1 MTTETSNTI
10 TETTSGK
17 AINGAALVKILE
29 GAAVKLEDNKDYLCE
44 LDSEVGDGDHGVSM
58 TIGMRAARRSLG
70 ELTDPALATAFRA
83 VAEAF
88 ADEVGASIG
97 PLYEAAFAAAADTT
111 DGQQSLSGGQIW
123 ADILS
128 AMANAMQEVGKAKL
142 DDKTLIDAWV
152 PAAEAA
158 QAKGGDGADAAA
170 TLKAA
175 TEAAWQGVEKTK
187 ELVPKL
193 GRASRL
199 GERARGF
206 QDAGATSASIL
217 LGALYEGVQAA

>member
-1 MTTETSNTI
+1 MTTASSKTVD
-10 TETTSGK
+10 
-17 AINGAALVKILE
+17 GAALVEILE
-29 GAAVKLEDNKDYLCE
+29 NVAVKLEANKDYLCE

-70 ELTDPALATAFRA
+70 ELTDPTPAGAFRA

-97 PLYEAAFAAAADTT
+97 PLYEAAFASAADTVG
-111 DGQQSLSGGQIW
+111 DRPSLSGGQSW

-128 AMANAMQEVGKAKL
+128 AMATAMQTVGKAKL
-142 DDKTLIDAWV
+142 GDKTLIDAWV

-158 QAKGGDGADAAA
+158 QHASGEAASA
-170 TLKAA
+170 TDTLKAA
-175 TEAAWQGVEKTK
+175 SDAAWQGVKRTK
-187 ELVPKL
+187 ELIPKL

-217 LGALYEGVQAA
+217 LGALYEGVRAA

>member
-1 MTTETSNTI
+1 MI
-10 TETTSGK
+10 KDK
-17 AINGAALVKILE
+17 AIDGAALVKILDE
-29 GAAVKLEDNKDYLCE
+29 AAVKLEDNKDYLCE

-70 ELTDPALATAFRA
+70 ELRGPTPADAFRA

-97 PLYEAAFAAAADTT
+97 PLYEAAFVAAATT
-111 DGQQSLSGGQIW
+111 VGDQTSLSGGQTW

-158 QAKGGDGADAAA
+158 QAKGREGADAVT

-175 TEAAWQGVEKTK
+175 SEAGLARRRKDQ
-187 ELVPKL
+187 
-193 GRASRL
+193 RACPQT
-199 GERARGF
+199 RARKP
-206 QDAGATSASIL
+206 
-217 LGALYEGVQAA
+217 LG

>member
-1 MTTETSNTI
+1 MTTETSNT
-10 TETTSGK
+10 TSSK
-17 AINGAALVKILE
+17 AIDGAVLVKILDE
-29 GAAVKLEDNKDYLCE
+29 VAVKLEDNKDYLCE

-70 ELTDPALATAFRA
+70 ELTDPTPAAAFRA

-97 PLYEAAFAAAADTT
+97 PLYEAAFAAAADTVG
-111 DGQQSLSGGQIW
+111 DRELSGGQIW

-128 AMANAMQEVGKAKL
+128 AMADAMQAVGKAKL

-158 QAKGGDGADAAA
+158 QAEGSDGADAAA

-175 TEAAWQGVEKTK
+175 SEAAWRGVEKTK

>member
-1 MTTETSNTI
+1 MATETSN
-10 TETTSGK
+10 K
-17 AINGAALVKILE
+17 AVGGAALVKILE
-29 GAAVKLEDNKDYLCE
+29 AAAVKLEDNKDYLCE

-58 TIGMRAARRSLG
+58 TIGMRAARRSLA
-70 ELTDPALATAFRA
+70 ELTSPTPANAFRA

-97 PLYEAAFAAAADTT
+97 PLYEAAFAAAADTVG
-111 DGQQSLSGGQIW
+111 DQSSLSGGQTW
-123 ADILS
+123 ADVLS
-128 AMANAMQEVGKAKL
+128 AMAGAMQAVGKAKL

-158 QAKGGDGADAAA
+158 QHASGEGASAAD

-175 TEAAWQGVEKTK
+175 AEAAWQGVERTK
-187 ELVPKL
+187 DLIPKL

-217 LGALYEGVQAA
+217 LEALYSGVSKT

>member
-1 MTTETSNTI
+1 MPA
-10 TETTSGK
+10 GVD
-17 AINGAALVKILE
+17 GAALVKILE
-29 GAAVKLEDNKDYLCE
+29 AVAVELEANKDYLCE

-58 TIGMRAARRSLG
+58 TIGMRATRRSLA
-70 ELTDPALATAFRA
+70 ELTGPTPADAFRA

-97 PLYEAAFAAAADTT
+97 PLYESAFDAAAERV
-111 DGQQSLSGGQIW
+111 DGQDAIADGKIW
-123 ADILS
+123 ADILT
-128 AMANAMQEVGKAKL
+128 AMASAMQEVGRAKL
-142 DDKTLIDAWV
+142 NDKTLIDAWV

-158 QAKGGDGADAAA
+158 QRVGRQGGSVAD

-175 TEAAWQGVEKTK
+175 SEAAWQGAERTK

-206 QDAGATSASIL
+206 QDAGATSASML
-217 LGALYEGVQAA
+217 LEELFSSVRKLG

>member
-1 MTTETSNTI
+1 MTTETSNT
-10 TETTSGK
+10 TSSK
-17 AINGAALVKILE
+17 AVDGAALVKILDE
-29 GAAVKLEDNKDYLCE
+29 VAVKLEDNKDYLCE

-58 TIGMRAARRSLG
+58 TIGMRAARRGLS
-70 ELTDPALATAFRA
+70 ELTSPTPADAFRA

-111 DGQQSLSGGQIW
+111 DGQQSLSGGRIW

-128 AMANAMQEVGKAKL
+128 AMAGAMQEVGKAKL
-142 DDKTLIDAWV
+142 GDKTLIDAWV
-152 PAAEAA
+152 PAAAAA
-158 QAKGGDGADAAA
+158 QAEGGDGADAAT

-175 TEAAWQGVEKTK
+175 AEAAWQGVEKTK

-217 LGALYEGVQAA
+217 LEALGAGVQRTG

>member
-1 MTTETSNTI
+1 MPD
-10 TETTSGK
+10 GVD
-17 AINGAALVKILE
+17 GAALVKILE
-29 GAAVKLEDNKDYLCE
+29 AVAVKLEANKDYLCE

-58 TIGMRAARRSLG
+58 TIGMRATRRSLA
-70 ELTDPALATAFRA
+70 ELTQPTPADAFRA

-97 PLYEAAFAAAADTT
+97 PLYESAFDAAAQKV
-111 DGQQSLSGGQIW
+111 DGQDAIGDGKIW

-128 AMANAMQEVGKAKL
+128 AMASAMQEVGKAKL
-142 DDKTLIDAWV
+142 NDKTLIDAWV

-158 QAKGGDGADAAA
+158 QNVNREGASAAD

-175 TEAAWQGVEKTK
+175 SEAAWQGTEKTK
-187 ELVPKL
+187 ELIPKL

-217 LGALYEGVQAA
+217 LEALYHGVKQVSGTA

>member
-1 MTTETSNTI
+1 MTTETSSNI
-10 TETTSGK
+10 TSGK
-17 AINGAALVKILE
+17 AIDGAALVKILDE
-29 GAAVKLEDNKDYLCE
+29 VAVKLEDNKDYLCE

-58 TIGMRAARRSLG
+58 TIGMRAARRNLG
-70 ELTDPALATAFRA
+70 ELSDPTPADAFGA

-97 PLYEAAFAAAADTT
+97 PLYEAAFIAAADTT
-111 DGQQSLSGGQIW
+111 SGQQSLSGGRIW

-128 AMANAMQEVGKAKL
+128 AMAKAMQEVGKAKL
-142 DDKTLIDAWV
+142 NDKTLIDAWV

-158 QAKGGDGADAAA
+158 QAAGSDGADAAA

-175 TEAAWQGVEKTK
+175 AEAAWQGVEKTK

-217 LGALYEGVQAA
+217 LEALGEGVKLR

>member
-1 MTTETSNTI
+1 MI
-10 TETTSGK
+10 KDK
-17 AINGAALVKILE
+17 AIDGAALVKILDE
-29 GAAVKLEDNKDYLCE
+29 AAVKLEDNKDYLCE

-70 ELTDPALATAFRA
+70 ELRGPTPADAFRA

-97 PLYEAAFAAAADTT
+97 PLYEAAFVAAATT
-111 DGQQSLSGGQIW
+111 VGDQTSLSGGQTW

-158 QAKGGDGADAAA
+158 QAKGREGADAVT

-175 TEAAWQGVEKTK
+175 SEAAWQGVEKTK

-217 LGALYEGVQAA
+217 LEALGAGVKRAG